1 MKDEIQTLRLGL
13 LDLIKFACKRAR
25 QHNHDRHHSIGTR
38 AWAYEFLHNEC
49 LMYIQ
54 KLVWIYNQ
62 TKDRGIK

>member
-1 MKDEIQTLRLGL
+1 MNEEIQLLHHYI

-49 LMYIQ
+49 TMYIRE
-54 KLVWIYNQ
+54 LVWIYRQ
-62 TKDRGIK
+62 TGDK